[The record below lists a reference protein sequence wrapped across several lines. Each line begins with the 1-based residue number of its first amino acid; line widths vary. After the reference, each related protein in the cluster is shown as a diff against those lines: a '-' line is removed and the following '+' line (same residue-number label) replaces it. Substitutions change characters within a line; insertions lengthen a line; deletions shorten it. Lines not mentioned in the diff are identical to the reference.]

1 MRIDFLGLQAFVS
14 VAERG
19 SFLRAALGR
28 QGHTVSCPT
37 SAEAMRLL
45 QTGQID
51 LLVTNSP
58 TAFSQF
64 GDVVPLLYMAA
75 FPEPA
80 FAAAFRV
87 WLPLPKPFQ
96 TSELT
101 AAVDRLLGTR

>member
-1 MRIDFLGLQAFVS
+1 MPDPRQIVVVEDVFV
-14 VAERG
+14 G
-19 SFLRAALGR
+19 NYLRAALER

-37 SAEAMRLL
+37 SAEAMRRL
-45 QTGQID
+45 QTGQVD

-64 GDVVPLLYMAA
+64 GDAVPLLYLAA

-80 FAAAFRV
+80 FATAFRV
-87 WLPLPKPFQ
+87 WLPLRKPFQ

-101 AAVDRLLGTR
+101 AAVERLLGTR